1 MKGIKFLPLVIALA
15 FWSCNSDSDTVNKDV
30 KLLAVNQ
37 SGCNNQKSVA
47 ADSLSERIVVKALGD
62 GRYSIEHFDSRFNCC
77 LSEGIAI
84 DAWFRNDTLFFSESE
99 KVMGTCK
106 CLCPY
111 DVSAEI
117 GNLADGDYVLC
128 IIKATTYLGTANLFF
143 NKTLNEEI
151 LISELTDN
159 L

>member
-1 MKGIKFLPLVIALA
+1 MKGIKILPLVFALA
-15 FWSCNSDSDTVNKDV
+15 FWSCNSDTVKKDV
-30 KLLAVNQ
+30 KLLSVNQ
-37 SGCNNQKSVA
+37 SDCNNQKSVA

-62 GRYSIEHFDSRFNCC
+62 GRYSIEHLNSWFNCC

-84 DAWFRNDTLFFSESE
+84 DAWFRNDTLFFSERE

-106 CLCPY
+106 CICPY

-151 LISELTDN
+151 LVSELTDN

>member
-1 MKGIKFLPLVIALA
+1 MKGIKILPLILALA
-15 FWSCNSDSDTVNKDV
+15 FLACDSATDPVNSNV
-30 KLLAVNQ
+30 KLLSTNQ

-47 ADSLSERIVVKALGD
+47 ADSLSEKIVVKALGD
-62 GRYSIEHFDSRFNCC
+62 GCYSIEHLDSRFNCC

-99 KVMGTCK
+99 KVLGTCR

-117 GNLADGDYVLC
+117 GNLADGNYVLC

-143 NKTLNEEI
+143 NKTLNEEV